1 MFQNPELTLKACT
14 IIWSKVSCNSSHML
28 TKEKTW
34 KSTYPEIEITAMD
47 KTFRVPLLY
56 NVTLKLDPNLFA
68 FWISLVTAENRSGS

>member
-1 MFQNPELTLKACT
+1 
-14 IIWSKVSCNSSHML
+14 ML

-56 NVTLKLDPNLFA
+56 KVTLKPNPNLSA
-68 FWISLVTAENRSGS
+68 FWTSLVTVLRTGLAAKEFGHPLHRAAPSRYSRLW